1 MQVQNSLVTTV
12 LITFFSLNVMA
23 KGLDINLP
31 EAVFE
36 QNRSTTEII
45 TKTGSFT
52 LNNPELKDDPN
63 KEKFLETRKMVLTR
77 LATALQ
83 ALSYGMGSVEWIN
96 EKWAY
101 QKIKQQSLSFH
112 ELAKEASPDVR
123 ADIMGAG
130 QIQLD
135 QALSELEKRTNRTF
149 KEKAYDITLAILTR
163 TDQML
168 INQKE
173 VVAQAN
179 EFGFM
184 ASLGPQ
190 FIVGSNNKGL
200 GGLLSIGFAVGYN
213 KKSGAFFLDIFQ
225 SIEKFESTLMK
236 LAFSA
241 GLILKSGVLVRATTE
256 QDQSIHQSQTFY
268 PPAVPGFANWSKS
281 SFSSG
286 LSSGLT
292 IPPSPIGDLMTYQTK
307 MSSESVLRIEI
318 SKVYPLWIRV
328 KSPLLT
334 SKINLIKEKIGWSF
348 KATNNPCE
356 VAIN

>member
-1 MQVQNSLVTTV
+1 MKKQNLIYRFGLFV
-12 LITFFSLNVMA
+12 LLSLNLNA
-23 KGLDINLP
+23 KGLDLNLP
-31 EAVFE
+31 EATFE
-36 QNRSTTEII
+36 QHQSTTEIK
-45 TKTGSFT
+45 TKTGSFILKNPI
-52 LNNPELKDDPN
+52 LNNDANKD
-63 KEKFLETRKMVLTR
+63 KFLETRKMVLTR

-83 ALSYGMGSVEWIN
+83 TLSYGMGSIEWIN
-96 EKWAY
+96 EKWAF
-101 QKIKQQSLSFH
+101 QKIKRQSISIQ
-112 ELAKEASPDVR
+112 ELAQSAPSEIR
-123 ADIMGAG
+123 ADILGAS
-130 QIQLD
+130 QSQLD
-135 QALSELEKRTNRTF
+135 EALAELEKRTNRTL
-149 KEKAYDITLAILTR
+149 KEKAYDLTLAILMR

-190 FIVGSNNKGL
+190 FIVGSQNKGL
-200 GGLLSIGFAVGYN
+200 GGMLSVGFALGYN

-241 GLILKSGVLVRATTE
+241 GLILKSGVLVRATAD
-256 QDQSIHQSQTFY
+256 QDHSLQQSQTFY

-281 SFSSG
+281 SFASG

-292 IPPSPIGDLMTYQTK
+292 IPPSPIGDLMTYQTQT
-307 MSSESVLRIEI
+307 SSESMVRIEI
-318 SKVYPLWIRV
+318 SKVYPLWVRV

-334 SKINLIKEKIGWSF
+334 SKIQLIKEKLGWGLNNI
-348 KATNNPCE
+348 TNPCE
-356 VAIN
+356 KVLN